1 MAELDPVREFA
12 LSKAL
17 ATRVLGDSVESIVE
31 TAVKFES
38 YLTSGA
44 SS

>member
-1 MAELDPVREFA
+1 MELDPVREFA

-17 ATRVLGDSVESIVE
+17 EVRNLGDSPESIVSTAGVFE
-31 TAVKFES
+31 T
-38 YLTSGA
+38 YLKSGA

>member
-1 MAELDPVREFA
+1 MAELDPVRSFA

-17 ATRVLGDSVESIVE
+17 EVRNLGDSPDSIVTTASTFE
-31 TAVKFES
+31 T

-44 SS
+44 TS

>member
-17 ATRVLGDSVESIVE
+17 ETRVLNDSVESIVE
-31 TAVKFES
+31 TARKFES
-38 YLTSGA
+38 YLNGSAA
-44 SS
+44 S